1 MQAIILLKM
10 PHVDLI
16 LSVGVFYGNW
26 FDREKEWEQATLQNA
41 ENILI
46 IYYEEL
52 KTVRSF
58 VVFSFETLYCV
69 M

>member
-1 MQAIILLKM
+1 MS
-10 PHVDLI
+10 HVHLI
-16 LSVGVFYGNW
+16 FSVGIFYGNW

-52 KTVRSF
+52 KTVRSLF
-58 VVFSFETLYCV
+58 IVFSSETLHCV